1 MLRQSATPYQI
12 RFEANDSPSGDALSN
27 GKCVQQVG
35 EAILHEPVYE
45 KPPVVVYRREHE
57 HSESE
62 NKSQSHQLFAAESK
76 IALHKKKLVC
86 TRSECYVSHPALK
99 QVLCNPITFSGT
111 FLVFR
116 NFDLLNNLQF
126 FISNLDLIFV
136 FVLFFIKQFLFVY
149 LFKLF
154 FVKFT
159 ISLFVFC

>member
-76 IALHKKKLVC
+76 IALHKKNSSVLGVNVTFP
-86 TRSECYVSHPALK
+86 TRHSNKFYVTPSLSPVPSLSSEIL
-99 QVLCNPITFSGT
+99 TFWTT
-111 FLVFR
+111 F
-116 NFDLLNNLQF
+116 NFSF
-126 FISNLDLIFV
+126 PTLI
-136 FVLFFIKQFLFVY
+136 
-149 LFKLF
+149 
-154 FVKFT
+154 
-159 ISLFVFC
+159 